1 MNENDIARLMEEY
14 RTNVKALFDSKSSDF
29 ANNSS
34 SRHASILIEEMILH
48 AQRSFVAFAGRMN
61 PIVWNE
67 RVMTALEA
75 AVNRGVQVKLIVE
88 SECEPIIN
96 GTMPASVRQFVKRL
110 QPQLRDHIIKAEVS
124 HCASGDGES
133 LRIETDPSQKSA
145 VFAAN
150 NPEVAAKVVGIVD
163 SLYELGVA
171 YDAVA

>member
-1 MNENDIARLMEEY
+1 MNEQDIERLMDEY
-14 RTNVKALFDSKSSDF
+14 RSNVKALFDQKSPDF

-34 SRHASILIEEMILH
+34 SRHASILIEEMVLH

-61 PIVWNE
+61 PIVWNG
-67 RVMTALEA
+67 RVMAALA
-75 AVNRGVQVKLIVE
+75 DAVSRGVQVKLVVE
-88 SECEPIIN
+88 NECDPIAN
-96 GTMPASVRQFVKRL
+96 GTMPASIQRFVRRL
-110 QPQLRDHIIKAEVS
+110 QPQLRDSIIKAEVS

-163 SLYELGVA
+163 NLYNLGVA
-171 YDAVA
+171 FNGAA